1 MEILSNLQIII
12 GIIATLT
19 TGGVIGTISA
29 WKYQKRKNEAQ
40 TQGEENAAIASELTN
55 ANQIIQLY
63 KTALEDLK
71 ALTHQNEEAYT
82 SKIKILE
89 TKQDEALKQLDEYR
103 ASLRDYEKK
112 VEELTKV
119 QLKLKLEVMTV
130 RSQSNSNCEVCEFRD
145 GCQKYKAKLNHIK
158 EYKED
163 NHE

>member
-1 MEILSNLQIII
+1 MELLNSIQLII

-19 TGGVIGTISA
+19 TGGVIGTIGT

-40 TQGEENAAIASELTN
+40 TQTEENSAKASELTN

-82 SKIKILE
+82 NKIKILE
-89 TKQDEALKQLDEYR
+89 TKQNEALRQLEEYKN
-103 ASLRDYEKK
+103 ALKEYERK

-130 RSQSNSNCEVCEFRD
+130 QSQSNSNCELCEFRD
-145 GCQKYKAKLNHIK
+145 GCLKYKAKLNHIK

>member
-19 TGGVIGTISA
+19 TGGVIGTIST

-40 TQGEENAAIASELTN
+40 TQGEENAAIASELIN

-82 SKIKILE
+82 SRIKILE
-89 TKQDEALKQLDEYR
+89 AKQDEALKQLDEYR
-103 ASLRDYEKK
+103 ASLKDYEKK